1 MTKPLVK
8 HSFAAQYGALVR
20 KIETLE
26 RSSLLSSILLEVNTT
41 GLSNEEIDKIV
52 IGGGGGSPPNGK
64 LISDPTNKL
73 LLVRQAAV
81 WRKAKVE

>member
-1 MTKPLVK
+1 MTKPLLK
-8 HSFAAQYGALVR
+8 PNFPAEYGALRR

-26 RSSLLSSILLEVNTT
+26 RASLQSSILLEVNTT

-52 IGGGGGSPPNGK
+52 IGGGGGEPPNAK

-73 LLVRQAAV
+73 LLVRQAGV
-81 WRKAKVE
+81 WRKVSVT